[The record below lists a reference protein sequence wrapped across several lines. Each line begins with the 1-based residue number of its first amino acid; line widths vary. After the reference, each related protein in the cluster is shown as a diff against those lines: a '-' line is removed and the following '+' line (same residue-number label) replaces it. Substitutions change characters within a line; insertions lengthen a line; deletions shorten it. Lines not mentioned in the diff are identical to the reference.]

1 MRQAGGCPCANPT
14 AAGSPQ
20 VRPTRRPAAVVRRP
34 QPPGRRSHRRRPDT
48 SGRRSRRPAE
58 RIGGAAALHRQVDV
72 SAIAEHLCHGA
83 AVLVNGLGAERHHRT
98 DRATAGGR
106 RPLSRCGKLR
116 EILPAC
122 DGFRAFWTAPAL
134 MAVSPDPL
142 LQLPQI
148 PVWPWF
154 PAMPD
159 AGFEP
164 ATSCL

>member
-1 MRQAGGCPCANPT
+1 MVWGRSVTTEPTEPLLAVGG
-14 AAGSPQ
+14 
-20 VRPTRRPAAVVRRP
+20 
-34 QPPGRRSHRRRPDT
+34 HF
-48 SGRRSRRPAE
+48 
-58 RIGGAAALHRQVDV
+58 
-72 SAIAEHLCHGA
+72 
-83 AVLVNGLGAERHHRT
+83 
-98 DRATAGGR
+98 
-106 RPLSRCGKLR
+106 SRCGKLR
-116 EILPAC
+116 EILAGL
-122 DGFRAFWTAPAL
+122 DGLKAFWAAPAL